1 MVKPTIKTK
10 NSSQARLGR
19 LAKAGTTGKKRTA
32 SSKNIALQIINKQKR
47 SQGSSSN
54 ITNLAAATRDNNN
67 DSIVDQ
73 DIDVDVVLAGVPN
86 HSFLSPQ
93 KLQGDVLD
101 EGEVDDGNNHLGVE
115 YNATVYD
122 GRENS
127 VAPVHQAGL
136 SASPSS
142 ANVAACIGLDLPTHS
157 KNGLIAAANE
167 ALRVQKSLERDI
179 AALQQTML
187 SMRNQSQIHSSAI
200 SGYQIGALVVAK

>member
-93 KLQGDVLD
+93 KLQ
-101 EGEVDDGNNHLGVE
+101 
-115 YNATVYD
+115 
-122 GRENS
+122 
-127 VAPVHQAGL
+127 
-136 SASPSS
+136 
-142 ANVAACIGLDLPTHS
+142 LP
-157 KNGLIAAANE
+157 NFY
-167 ALRVQKSLERDI
+167 
-179 AALQQTML
+179 LQEF
-187 SMRNQSQIHSSAI
+187 
-200 SGYQIGALVVAK
+200 